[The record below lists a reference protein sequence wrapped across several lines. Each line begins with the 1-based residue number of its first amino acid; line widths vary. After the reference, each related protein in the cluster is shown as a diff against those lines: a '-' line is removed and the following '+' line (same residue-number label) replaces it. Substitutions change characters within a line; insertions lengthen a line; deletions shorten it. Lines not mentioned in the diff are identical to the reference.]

1 MLFNSLDFLIF
12 FFVVL
17 CIISSFKFRKFQH
30 LFIISSSLFFL
41 YYTDNFL
48 ITLLIFTIFLHFYVG
63 REIYNSK
70 NILRKKVFFVI
81 GLAGSVGILGF
92 FKYTDFLIS
101 QINLFGTYIDLN
113 SEIPLL
119 NLALPIGISFYTFQS
134 MSYIIDIYRGSLK
147 PSNTLKE
154 YALFV
159 AFFPPLV
166 AGPILRASE
175 FLPQLREKISQNE
188 ISQKLKLFVIS
199 NQNLKFGITLMSI
212 GFFKKMFFSDNIAP
226 LVNNVFSE
234 PIGLESFSIMI
245 GTIAFGIQLYCDF
258 SGYSDIAIGAA
269 AIFGFKIPLN
279 FNKPFFASSPSDF
292 WTRWHI
298 SLSTW
303 VRDYLYYP
311 LVFKNRNSNSI
322 VFISLLISM
331 ILMGIWHGASWNFLI
346 WGGIHGLFLACYT
359 ILRKKFPG
367 ASSNKF
373 FKSKIGK
380 ISSILITQYLVFFT
394 FIAFWMQD
402 FNHMLYAMEKYILL
416 DFAVNDTIQ
425 LIQDNE
431 LPILLLILFGI
442 LHFISYKKGNIAER
456 ISKLKIYYWVGVL
469 FTFFISIAIFY
480 VGSAREFIYFQF

>member
-1 MLFNSLDFLIF
+1 LLFNSLDFLIF

-17 CIISSFKFRKFQH
+17 CIISFFKFRKFQH
-30 LFIISSSLFFL
+30 IFIIISSLFFL
-41 YYTDNFL
+41 YYTDNYL
-48 ITLLIFTIFLHFYVG
+48 ITLLLFTILLHFYVG
-63 REIYNSK
+63 REIFKSN
-70 NILRKKVFFVI
+70 NIIRKKIFFVI
-81 GLAGSVGILGF
+81 GLVGSIGILGF
-92 FKYTDFLIS
+92 FKYTDFVIS
-101 QINLFGTYIDLN
+101 QINLFGTSINLN

-134 MSYIIDIYRGSLK
+134 MSYIIDIYRGSLT
-147 PSNTLKE
+147 PSKTLKE

-166 AGPILRASE
+166 AGPILRANE

-226 LVNNVFSE
+226 LVNNIFSN
-234 PIGLESFSIMI
+234 PVGLESFSIMI

-269 AIFGFKIPLN
+269 AILGFKIPLN

-311 LVFKNRNSNSI
+311 LVFKNRNSNSL

-331 ILMGIWHGASWNFLI
+331 VLMGIWHGASWNFLI

-359 ILRKKFPG
+359 ILRKTFPRV
-367 ASSNKF
+367 SSNKF
-373 FKSKIGK
+373 FKSRIGK
-380 ISSILITQYLVFFT
+380 ISSILVTQYIVFFT
-394 FIAFWMQD
+394 FIAFWMKD
-402 FNHMLYAMEKYILL
+402 FSHMLYAMEKYVIL
-416 DFAVNDTIQ
+416 DFATTETMQI
-425 LIQDNE
+425 IRDNE

-442 LHFISYKKGNIAER
+442 LHFISYKKGNIVHS
-456 ISKLKIYYWVGVL
+456 ISKLKIHYWAGIL
-469 FTFFISIAIFY
+469 FVFFISIAMFY